1 MGSKRAN
8 GEGTVRK
15 RTDGRWEGFITVGHK
30 ENGKPIYKSVFAKT
44 QKELMPKLRKLIE
57 DYKGVEL
64 TEESGMTVREWLDKW
79 MKDYVEPKLRPSTIH
94 GYRRQ
99 CKVISEYIGDKPV
112 KLLTT
117 ADCQR
122 MYNKYKK
129 SGRRNN
135 VAELGTEVADSTV
148 RRLHMMFHEAMDA
161 AQRRRLIASNPTEG
175 TEVPGCNYKEMS
187 VLNEEQL
194 EKYMEAIKMD
204 PVWHDFFYLELTT
217 GLRLGEICGLKWEDF
232 DEKKGTLKIQRSIGR
247 TVNGKNITVGDP
259 KTEKGKRMIKLPDST
274 FQVLL
279 RRKEK
284 YKGDWMFPSIKYPGK
299 PVAPSGAYHR
309 HKQILQD
316 LELPSIRF
324 HDLRHTFA
332 THALKSGVDAK
343 TLSGILGHTNAS
355 FTLDTYTHVT
365 NEMQFR
371 ASEIVGD
378 FMEEILGKD
387 LMPWLEDEKTEP
399 VL

>member
-1 MGSKRAN
+1 MASKRPN

-15 RTDGRWEGFITVGHK
+15 RKDGRWEGFITIGHK

-44 QKELMPKLRKLIE
+44 QKELIPKLRKLIN
-57 DYKGVEL
+57 DYQGVNL
-64 TEESGMTVREWLDKW
+64 TEESEITVREWLDKW
-79 MKDYVEPKLRPSTIH
+79 LTEYVEFKLRPSTVIS
-94 GYRRQ
+94 YRRL
-99 CKVISEYIGDKPV
+99 CNVISEYIGDKPI

-122 MYNKYKK
+122 MYNRYKK
-129 SGRRNN
+129 LGRKNR
-135 VAELGTEVADSTV
+135 VAELGTEMADSTV
-148 RRLHMMFHEAMDA
+148 RRLHMMLHEAMDVA
-161 AQRRRLIASNPTEG
+161 RRRRLIAINPTEG
-175 TEVPGCNYKEMS
+175 TEVPGCNYKEMT

-194 EKYMEAIKMD
+194 DKYMEAIKTD

-217 GLRLGEICGLKWEDF
+217 GLRRGEICGLKWIDF
-232 DEKKGTLKIQRSIGR
+232 DDQKGILKIQRSLGNTICG
-247 TVNGKNITVGDP
+247 TQMVGDP
-259 KTEKGKRMIKLPDST
+259 KTEKGKRTIHLPGST
-274 FQVLL
+274 YEVLM

-284 YKGDWMFPSIKYPGK
+284 YDGEWMFPSLKNEGMPT
-299 PVAPSGAYHR
+299 APSAAYHR
-309 HKQILQD
+309 HKQILK
-316 LELPSIRF
+316 EAGLPPIRF

-365 NEMQFR
+365 NDMQFR

-378 FMEEILGKD
+378 FMEEILGKE
-387 LMPWLEDEKTEP
+387 LMPWLEEEKTEP
-399 VL
+399 EL

>member
-1 MGSKRAN
+1 MASKRPN

-44 QKELMPKLRKLIE
+44 QKELMPKLRKLID

-64 TEESGMTVREWLDKW
+64 TEESSMTVREWLDKW
-79 MKDYVEPKLRPSTIH
+79 LKEYAETKLRPSTLKS
-94 GYRRQ
+94 YRYE
-99 CKVISEYIGDKPV
+99 CEKICEYIGDKQV

-122 MYNKYKK
+122 MYNKFKK
-129 SGRRNN
+129 SGRTKN
-135 VAELGTEVADSTV
+135 VAELGREMADSTV

-161 AQRRRLIASNPTEG
+161 AQRRRLIASNPTEE
-175 TEVPGCNYKEMS
+175 TEVPGCNYKEMT

-194 EKYMEAIKMD
+194 EKYMEAIKTD

-247 TVNGKNITVGDP
+247 TVSGKNITVGDP
-259 KTEKGKRMIKLPDST
+259 KTEKGKRTIKLPDST

-284 YKGDWMFPSIKYPGK
+284 YKGDWMFPSIKYLGK

-309 HKQILQD
+309 HKQILKD
-316 LELPSIRF
+316 LDLPSIRF